1 MHIYANTKDGIETRH
16 KAPYAKPRFD
26 SDGNEIFRDATLR
39 DFKKWLSEGEKVAP
53 SVTTV
58 LDIFDKPAL
67 MNWKIGEH
75 LKSVWQLINSYFIHI
90 ILNDDFEK
98 FADKVKI
105 VTKERLDQ
113 APKAGTDFHKSIEK
127 AIVEYKTGVMP
138 NELELKVIEL
148 IKEKTDSQVSDWKSE
163 INIFSDEYAGQCD
176 LFIPAGEENDAWVID
191 FKTKETKDKF
201 KPGKMAFWQSHL
213 SQLMAYS
220 AELDFEARVANVF
233 VCLET
238 GEIDFHEWTDEEL
251 KTKAWEYFMMGVNA
265 WWIANV

>member
-1 MHIYANTKDGIETRH
+1 VHIYAKTKNGIETRH
-16 KAPYAKPRFD
+16 KAPYATPRFD
-26 SDGNEIFRDATLR
+26 SEGNEIFRDATLR
-39 DFKKWLSEGEKVAP
+39 DFKKWHSEGDKVAP

-58 LDIFDKPAL
+58 LDMFNKPAL
-67 MNWKIGEH
+67 ISWFKKETARTADEFPRE
-75 LKSVWQLINSYFIHI
+75 QDETF
-90 ILNDDFEK
+90 NDWFKRIERL
-98 FADKVKI
+98 
-105 VTKERLDQ
+105 TKQRLDQ
-113 APKAGTDFHKSIEK
+113 APKAGTNFHSEMEN
-127 AIVEYKTGVMP
+127 AIKQFQSNVLPKKHL
-138 NELELKVIEL
+138 NVIDL
-148 IKEKTDSQVSDWKSE
+148 IQEKTRSCVSDWQTE
-163 INIFSDEYAGQCD
+163 INVFCDEYAGQCD
-176 LFIPAGEENDAWVID
+176 LYIPVGEENDAWVID

-201 KPGKMAFWQSHL
+201 KPGKMAYWQSHL